1 MKLLRKFVRN
11 NRIAIIAGALVGVIG
26 TRFMEDGNLL
36 VSSVLVLLT
45 SSIALA
51 LWLLSKW
58 LFKI

>member
-1 MKLLRKFVRN
+1 MKLLRKVVRN
-11 NRIAIIAGALVGVIG
+11 NRIAIIAGASVGVIG

>member
-1 MKLLRKFVRN
+1 MKLLRKVVRN